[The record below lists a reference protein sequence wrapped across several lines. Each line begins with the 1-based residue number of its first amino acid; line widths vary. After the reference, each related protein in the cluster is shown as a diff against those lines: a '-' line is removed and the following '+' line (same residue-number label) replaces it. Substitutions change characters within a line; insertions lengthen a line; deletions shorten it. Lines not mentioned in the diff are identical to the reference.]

1 MYTAKDSNL
10 LSTFST
16 FFTSFVQS
24 KDKTMIFGKKYAP
37 IFMLLLTL
45 VATSSCGD
53 SPIEQEQAAEILD
66 YKTIDGDQELA
77 RLNELLEKDPNN
89 AELLAQKADILFKLF
104 RQDEGLNDISKAF
117 RMDSSNLEVRRVHAG
132 YMMAQLKILSAR
144 DDYQFIIEKDPGNAD
159 AYLGMARTY
168 AVENNHAKAFQ
179 YTDEA
184 LKRNVKL
191 RDAYV
196 LKGLMFRTENKI
208 DLAISSYQT
217 AVEIDPNYYSGFV
230 ALGNLFEMKNN
241 PLAMDYYNTAL
252 EIDSTGIDALY
263 GKALLLQN
271 QGNIAE
277 AQEFYRKIARIEP
290 DYYFA
295 YYNQGYIKLVKEAQY
310 DSATIFFTKTVE
322 IAPYYADA
330 WYNLGLS
337 EQARGKNREAL
348 KAFKETLAIDK
359 DFKKAQ
365 AEIDAILKLK

>member
-1 MYTAKDSNL
+1 
-10 LSTFST
+10 
-16 FFTSFVQS
+16 
-24 KDKTMIFGKKYAP
+24 MIFDKKYAP
-37 IFMLLLTL
+37 IFVLFLILI
-45 VATSSCGD
+45 ATASCEETRID
-53 SPIEQEQAAEILD
+53 QEQAAEILD
-66 YKTIDGDQELA
+66 YKVIDGDQELA
-77 RLNELLEKDPNN
+77 RLNELLEEDSNN

-144 DDYQFIIEKDPGNAD
+144 DDYQFIIEKDPGNAE

-230 ALGNLFEMKNN
+230 ALGNLFEIQNN

-252 EIDSTGIDALY
+252 EIDSLGIDALY
-263 GKALLLQN
+263 GKALLSQN
-271 QGNIAE
+271 QGKITE
-277 AQEFYRKIARIEP
+277 AQELYRKIARIEP

-322 IAPYYADA
+322 IAPFYADA

-337 EQARGKNREAL
+337 EQARGKNREAI

-365 AEIDAILKLK
+365 TEIDAILNLK